1 MAEYN
6 TDNPILFLKG
16 TVTSTEIS
24 KRYEHDDDTGLGPNG
39 SNIGIEFN
47 ITVSSI
53 DTQAIGSDE
62 TRSGSTRAYTGLDIK
77 TGDWL
82 VNNEG
87 KTCLQIVKIT
97 AKAEGTISF
106 VAKDVDA
113 FSYKNYRANGF
124 AAGITEV
131 AFFEV
136 SDSGKWMA
144 GVCDCFNRLYVLVK
158 RCKST

>member
-6 TDNPILFLKG
+6 IDNPILFLKG
-16 TVTSTEIS
+16 TVASTQIE

-47 ITVSSI
+47 ITVSGI
-53 DTQAIGSDE
+53 DSQSIGSSE

-87 KTCLQIVKIT
+87 KTCLQIIT
-97 AKAEGTISF
+97 MIS
-106 VAKDVDA
+106 
-113 FSYKNYRANGF
+113 
-124 AAGITEV
+124 
-131 AFFEV
+131 
-136 SDSGKWMA
+136 
-144 GVCDCFNRLYVLVK
+144 
-158 RCKST
+158 KSET